1 MNMDRYY
8 SNLLEHTDMETVVG
22 AGWFDDKLTEPLNDD
37 LRFYTTSLERIT
49 RTDEKEVAVLYYM
62 GCFAPVHEGHITVMR
77 LAKEAVEA
85 QTGLPVVAGYFAP
98 DHDAYVGTKTKD
110 PAYKAA
116 ERVAYIQNHS
126 EVEEWMQVD
135 VWPAL
140 YAPKDL
146 NFTTLYDRFNNY
158 MKKWLP
164 LDVKVRL
171 YCVFGGDNYLF
182 ANAFTEYGHAVCV
195 PRQGAQM
202 DNTLLLPNE
211 RVLWSEKGS
220 SDQSSTNVREL
231 LAAERLEQKLRE
243 ESDEKFYVLRD
254 DLELAFPKT
263 PNTISGKIIA
273 QALTIL
279 LTSHTGRKV
288 EVVDV
293 MEQVEKFQTEKPFIS
308 LDCFLETEHKLELTR
323 VFNAADTQTFSKLH
337 TNRTGT
343 APLEEQVTR
352 IPQGTY
358 DLVDDDIA
366 TGTTMNT
373 VATLLNQHGIKV
385 GEFRCLLESYGD
397 EIYDVLDMRDFVLG
411 AKNGGLTVKTINGE
425 TTRAMYAAPY
435 VNLVTRAKMNAV
447 KAVSFSLEIW
457 KMNHSIYR
465 GSELTVSDISDCQ
478 DYSLFGFPKEML
490 VEDLCAHHI
499 GLLSKVLK

>member
-8 SNLLEHTDMETVVG
+8 SNLLEQTDMETVVG
-22 AGWFDDKLTEPLNDD
+22 AGWFDDKLTEPLNED
-37 LRFYTTSLERIT
+37 LRFYTTALEQIT
-49 RTDEKEVAVLYYM
+49 RTNEKEVAVLYYM
-62 GCFAPVHEGHITVMR
+62 GCFAPIHEGHITVMK

-85 QTGLPVVAGYFAP
+85 QTGLPVVAGYYAP

-116 ERVAYIQNHS
+116 ERVAYIQSHP
-126 EVEEWMQVD
+126 EVEEWMHVD

-146 NFTTLYDRFNNY
+146 NFTTLYDRFNKY

-164 LDVKVRL
+164 LDVKVKL

-182 ANAFTEYGHAVCV
+182 ANAFSEYGYGVCV
-195 PRQGAQM
+195 PRQGVEM
-202 DNTLLLPNE
+202 DKTLLLPNE
-211 RVLWSEKGS
+211 RVIWSEKGS
-220 SDQSSTNVREL
+220 NDLSSTKVRAM
-231 LAAERLEQKLRE
+231 LAAENAKKAN
-243 ESDEKFYVLRD
+243 DDKFYVLRD

-263 PNTISGKIIA
+263 PNTITGKIIA
-273 QALTIL
+273 QALSIL
-279 LTSHTGRKV
+279 LRTHTGKNV

-323 VFNAADTQTFSKLH
+323 VFNASETQKFSKLH

-343 APLEEQVTR
+343 APIEEQLLT
-352 IPQGTY
+352 IPEGVY

-366 TGTTMNT
+366 TGATMNT
-373 VATLLNQHGIKV
+373 VASLLNQHGIQV
-385 GEFRCLLESYGD
+385 GDFRCLLESYGE

-411 AKNGGLTVKTINGE
+411 ARNGGLTVRTISGE
-425 TTRAMYAAPY
+425 TTRAMYAVPY
-435 VNLVTRAKMNAV
+435 VNLVTRAKMNPV
-447 KAVSFSLEIW
+447 KAIAFSLEVW

-465 GSELTVSDISDCQ
+465 DSELTVGDISDSQ
-478 DYSLFGFPKEML
+478 DYSLFGFSKDMT

-499 GLLSKVLK
+499 GLLSKVLT

>member
-1 MNMDRYY
+1 
-8 SNLLEHTDMETVVG
+8 METVVK
-22 AGWFDDKLTEPLNDD
+22 AGWFDDKLTEPLNED
-37 LRFYTTSLERIT
+37 LRIYSTPLEQIT
-49 RTDEKEVAVLYYM
+49 RSGEKEIAVLYYM
-62 GCFAPVHEGHITVMR
+62 GCFAPIHEGHITVMK

-85 QTGLPVVAGYFAP
+85 QTGLTVAAGYYAP
-98 DHDAYVGTKTKD
+98 DHDAYVGTKTQD
-110 PAYKAA
+110 PLYKAA
-116 ERVAYIQNHS
+116 ERVSYIQNHPD
-126 EVEEWMQVD
+126 VEEWMQVD

-146 NFTTLYDRFNNY
+146 NFTTLYDRFNKY
-158 MKKWLP
+158 LKKWLP
-164 LDVKVRL
+164 MDVKVRL

-182 ANAFTEYGHAVCV
+182 ANAFSEYGYGVCV
-195 PRQGAQM
+195 PRQGVEM
-202 DNTLLLPNE
+202 DRTLLLPSD

-220 SDQSSTNVREL
+220 NDQSSTKVREL
-231 LAAERLEQKLRE
+231 LAAANAQKVN
-243 ESDEKFYVLRD
+243 DDQFYVLRN

-273 QALTIL
+273 QTLSIL

-288 EVVDV
+288 ETVDV

-323 VFNAADTQTFSKLH
+323 VFNAADTQKFSKLH

-343 APLEEQVTR
+343 APLEEQVLR
-352 IPQGTY
+352 IPEGVY

-366 TGTTMNT
+366 TGTTMHT
-373 VATLLNQHGIKV
+373 VATLLNQHNIQV

-397 EIYDVLDMRDFVLG
+397 DIYDVLDMRDFVLG
-411 AKNGGLTVKTINGE
+411 ARNGGLTVKTINGE

-435 VNLVTRAKMNAV
+435 VNLVTRAKMNPV
-447 KAVSFSLEIW
+447 KAINFSLEVW

-465 GSELTVSDISDCQ
+465 GSGLTVGDISDCQ
-478 DYSLFGFPKEML
+478 DYTLFGFNKDTL
-490 VEDLCAHHI
+490 VEELCAQHI
-499 GLLSKVLK
+499 ALLVKVLK

>member
-8 SNLLEHTDMETVVG
+8 ADLLERTDMETVVK
-22 AGWFDDKLTEPLNDD
+22 AGWFDDKLTETLNED
-37 LRFYTTSLERIT
+37 LRIYSTPLEQIT
-49 RTDEKEVAVLYYM
+49 RSGEKEVAVLYYM
-62 GCFAPVHEGHITVMR
+62 GCFAPIHEGHITVMK

-85 QTGLPVVAGYFAP
+85 QTGLPVVAGYYAP

-110 PAYKAA
+110 PLYKAA
-116 ERVAYIQNHS
+116 ERVSYIQNHP

-146 NFTTLYDRFNNY
+146 NFTTIYDRFNNY
-158 MKKWLP
+158 LKKWLP

-182 ANAFTEYGHAVCV
+182 ANAFSEYGHGVCV
-195 PRQGAQM
+195 PRQGVEM
-202 DNTLLLPNE
+202 DRTLLLPNE
-211 RVLWSEKGS
+211 RVIWSEKGS
-220 SDQSSTNVREL
+220 SDQSSTKVREL
-231 LAAERLEQKLRE
+231 LAAANALKTN
-243 ESDEKFYVLRD
+243 DDKFYILRD

-263 PNTISGKIIA
+263 PNTISGKVIA
-273 QALTIL
+273 QTLSIL

-288 EVVDV
+288 ETVDV
-293 MEQVEKFQTEKPFIS
+293 MEQVQKFQTEKPFIS

-323 VFNAADTQTFSKLH
+323 VFNAADTQKFSKLH

-343 APLEEQVTR
+343 PPLEEQVFR
-352 IPQGTY
+352 ISEGVY

-373 VATLLNQHGIKV
+373 VATLLNQHGIQV

-397 EIYDVLDMRDFVLG
+397 DIYDVLDMRDFVLG
-411 AKNGGLTVKTINGE
+411 ARNGGLTVRTINGE

-435 VNLVTRAKMNAV
+435 VNLVTRAKMNPV
-447 KAVSFSLEIW
+447 KAINFSLEIW

-465 GSELTVSDISDCQ
+465 ESGLTVGDISDCQ
-478 DYSLFGFPKEML
+478 DYSLFGFSKGML
-490 VEDLCAHHI
+490 IEDMCAQHI
-499 GLLSKVLK
+499 ALLAKVLK

>member
-1 MNMDRYY
+1 MDRYY
-8 SNLLEHTDMETVVG
+8 TNLLERTDMETVVG
-22 AGWFDDKLTEPLNDD
+22 AGWFDDKLTEPLEED
-37 LRFYTTSLERIT
+37 LRFYTTSLDRIT
-49 RTDEKEVAVLYYM
+49 NSSQREVAVLYYM
-62 GCFAPVHEGHITVMR
+62 GCFAPVHEGHITVMK

-98 DHDAYVGTKTKD
+98 DHDAYVGTKTDD

-116 ERVAYIQNHS
+116 ERVSYIQTHP
-126 EVEEWMQVD
+126 EVEDWMQVD
-135 VWPAL
+135 IWPAL

-164 LDVKVRL
+164 LDVTVKL

-182 ANAFTEYGHAVCV
+182 ANTFTEYGHAVCV
-195 PRQGAQM
+195 PRQGVTM
-202 DNTLLLPNE
+202 DTTLLLPNE

-220 SDQSSTNVREL
+220 SDQSSTKVREM
-231 LAAERLEQKLRE
+231 LAQERLEQKKR
-243 ESDEKFYVLRD
+243 DEMDGKFYILRD

-263 PNTISGKIIA
+263 PNTITGKVIA

-279 LTSHTGRKV
+279 LTSHTGKTV
-288 EVVDV
+288 KTVDV
-293 MEQVEKFQTEKPFIS
+293 LEQVEKFESEKPFIS

-323 VFNAADTQTFSKLH
+323 VFQASDTQKYSKLH

-343 APLEEQVTR
+343 APIEEQVLH
-352 IPQGTY
+352 IPQGVY

-373 VATLLNQHGIKV
+373 VATLLNQHGIQV
-385 GEFRCLLESYGD
+385 GEFRCLLESYGE
-397 EIYDVLDMRDFVLG
+397 EIFDVLDMRDFVLG
-411 AKNGGLTVKTINGE
+411 ARNGGLTVKNSLGK

-435 VNLVTRAKMNAV
+435 VNLVTRAKMNPVA
-447 KAVSFSLEIW
+447 AISFSLEIW

-465 GSELTVSDISDCQ
+465 GSHLTVEDISDSQ
-478 DYSLFGFPKEML
+478 NYSLFGFHENML
-490 VEDLCAHHI
+490 VEELCAHHI
-499 GLLSKVLK
+499 GLLSRVLK

>member
-8 SNLLEHTDMETVVG
+8 SNLLERTDMETVIG
-22 AGWFDDKLTEPLNDD
+22 AGWFDDKLTEPLNED
-37 LRFYTTSLERIT
+37 LRFYTTALEQIT
-49 RTDEKEVAVLYYM
+49 RSGEKEVAVLYYM
-62 GCFAPVHEGHITVMR
+62 GCFAPIHEGHITVMK
-77 LAKEAVEA
+77 LAKEAVEK
-85 QTGLPVVAGYFAP
+85 QSGLPVVAGYYAP
-98 DHDAYVGTKTKD
+98 DHDAYISRKTTD

-116 ERVAYIQNHS
+116 ERVSYIQNHP

-146 NFTTLYDRFNNY
+146 NFTTIYDRFNNY

-164 LDVKVRL
+164 FDVKVKL

-182 ANAFTEYGHAVCV
+182 ANAFTEYGYGVCV
-195 PRQGAQM
+195 PRQGVEM
-202 DNTLLLPNE
+202 DRTLLLPNE
-211 RVLWSEKGS
+211 RVIWSEKGS
-220 SDQSSTNVREL
+220 SDLSSTKVRAM
-231 LAAERLEQKLRE
+231 LAAKNITAER
-243 ESDEKFYVLRD
+243 DEKFYVLRD

-263 PNTISGKIIA
+263 PNTITGKIIA
-273 QALTIL
+273 QALSIL
-279 LTSHTGRKV
+279 IASHTGKNV
-288 EVVDV
+288 EVVNV

-323 VFNAADTQTFSKLH
+323 VFNTSETQKYSKLH

-343 APLEEQVTR
+343 APLEEQVER

-373 VATLLNQHGIKV
+373 VATLLNQHGIQV
-385 GEFRCLLESYGD
+385 GDFRCLLESYGD
-397 EIYDVLDMRDFVLG
+397 EIFDVLDMRDFVLG
-411 AKNGGLTVKTINGE
+411 ARNGGLTVKTINGE
-425 TTRAMYAAPY
+425 TTRVMYAAPY
-435 VNLVTRAKMNAV
+435 VNLVTRAKMNPV
-447 KAVSFSLEIW
+447 KAIAFSLEIW

-465 GSELTVSDISDCQ
+465 DSELTVGDISDTQ
-478 DYSLFGFPKEML
+478 DYSLLGFSKDMT

-499 GLLSKVLK
+499 GLLSKALA

>member
-8 SNLLEHTDMETVVG
+8 SNLLERTDMETVVG
-22 AGWFDDKLTEPLNDD
+22 AGWFDDKLTEPLEEH
-37 LRFYTTSLERIT
+37 LRFYTTSLERIANSN
-49 RTDEKEVAVLYYM
+49 EKEVAVLYYM
-62 GCFAPVHEGHITVMR
+62 GCFAPVHEGHITVMK

-98 DHDAYVGTKTKD
+98 DHDAYVGTKTD
-110 PAYKAA
+110 DQAYKAA
-116 ERVAYIQNHS
+116 ERVAYIQNHP

-164 LDVKVRL
+164 LDVKVNL

-182 ANAFTEYGHAVCV
+182 ANAFTEYGKAVCV
-195 PRQGAQM
+195 PRQGVEM
-202 DNTLLLPNE
+202 DKTLLLPNE

-220 SDQSSTNVREL
+220 SDLSSTKVRAM
-231 LAAERLEQKLRE
+231 LAAANAKNEM
-243 ESDEKFYVLRD
+243 DEKFYVLRD

-263 PNTISGKIIA
+263 PNTITGKVIA

-279 LTSHTGRKV
+279 ITSHTGKAV
-288 EVVDV
+288 EVVNV
-293 MEQVEKFQTEKPFIS
+293 MEQVEKFETNKPFIS

-323 VFNAADTQTFSKLH
+323 VFNTADTQTYSKLH

-343 APLEEQVTR
+343 APLEEQVLT
-352 IPQGTY
+352 IPQGIY

-373 VATLLNQHGIKV
+373 VATLLNQHGIQV
-385 GEFRCLLESYGD
+385 GEFRCLLESYGE
-397 EIYDVLDMRDFVLG
+397 EIFDVLDMRDFVLG
-411 AKNGGLTVKTINGE
+411 ARNGGLTVKTINGE

-447 KAVSFSLEIW
+447 KAISFSLEIW

-465 GSELTVSDISDCQ
+465 DSELTVGDISDCQ
-478 DYSLFGFPKEML
+478 DYSLFGFSKGML

-499 GLLSKVLK
+499 GLLSKVLT

>member
-1 MNMDRYY
+1 MEKNMDRYY
-8 SNLLEHTDMETVVG
+8 SNLLERTDMETVIG
-22 AGWFDDKLTEPLNDD
+22 AGWFDAKLTEPLEED
-37 LRFYTTSLERIT
+37 LRFYTTALEQIT
-49 RTDEKEVAVLYYM
+49 RSNEKEVAVLYYM
-62 GCFAPVHEGHITVMR
+62 GCFAPVHEGHITVMK

-85 QTGLPVVAGYFAP
+85 QTSLPVVAGYFAP
-98 DHDAYVGTKTKD
+98 DHDSYVGTKTDD

-116 ERVAYIQNHS
+116 ERVAYIQNHP
-126 EVEEWMQVD
+126 EVEDWMQVD

-140 YAPKDL
+140 YAPTDL
-146 NFTTLYDRFNNY
+146 NFTTIYDRFNRY

-182 ANAFTEYGHAVCV
+182 ANTFTEYGHAVCV
-195 PRQGAQM
+195 PRQGAAM
-202 DNTLLLPNE
+202 DKTLLLPND

-220 SDQSSTNVREL
+220 SDLSSTKVRAM
-231 LAAERLEQKLRE
+231 LAAENAKNET
-243 ESDEKFYVLRD
+243 DEKFYVLRD

-263 PNTISGKIIA
+263 PNTITGKLIA
-273 QALTIL
+273 QALEIL
-279 LTSHTGRKV
+279 LTSHTGKHV
-288 EVVDV
+288 QVVDV
-293 MEQVEKFQTEKPFIS
+293 MEQVQKFESDKPFIS

-323 VFNAADTQTFSKLH
+323 VFKASDTQTYSKLH

-343 APLEEQVTR
+343 APIEEQVLT
-352 IPQGTY
+352 IPKGTY

-366 TGTTMNT
+366 TGATMNT
-373 VATLLNQHGIKV
+373 VATLLNQHGINV
-385 GEFRCLLESYGD
+385 GEFRCLLESYGED
-397 EIYDVLDMRDFVLG
+397 IYDVLDMRDFVLG
-411 AKNGGLTVKTINGE
+411 ARNGGLTIKTINGE

-447 KAVSFSLEIW
+447 KAISFSLEVW

-465 GSELTVSDISDCQ
+465 GSNLTVGDISDCQ
-478 DYSLFGFPKEML
+478 DYSLFGFSKGTL